1 MATAFALL
9 PTEDNLTRGTTN
21 FAVDTGTANAYI
33 VALPHTPSGYVDGL
47 RVTFRPLN
55 ANTGA
60 CTINVNSL
68 GVKSIRRT
76 DSTACDG
83 GDITAG
89 GIYELFYSTASGFFH
104 LSLNPNAA
112 TLTGGPVTSVNGLTG
127 AVTGIATTAANTFTG
142 AQELPTGSNVAS
154 AATINLDTATGNR
167 VHITGTTTI
176 TAVTL
181 TRGPRTVIFDG
192 VLTLTHHATTNN
204 LPGAANITTAA
215 GDRAIYESDGTT
227 VYCVNYI
234 RASGSAG
241 GLILLST
248 VTASGSATVDIE
260 STFSSTYDSYILIG
274 SGITHDMD
282 NNTFELLMKLGGV
295 YVASSYRYVYHAKQD
310 LANTYASTASG
321 AANSVP
327 LGLTLGSAA
336 AHSANLVIRV
346 FNPASTTFKK
356 QIRWEMSG
364 LASSGSLSI
373 VNGSATNIDT
383 AALTGLRIRNL
394 SAPSGLISGTF
405 RLYGI
410 TNS

>member
-1 MATAFALL
+1 M
-9 PTEDNLTRGTTN
+9 
-21 FAVDTGTANAYI
+21 
-33 VALPHTPSGYVDGL
+33 DGL

-89 GIYELFYSTASGFFH
+89 GIYELFYSTATGFFH

-142 AQELPTGSNVAS
+142 AQELPTGANVAS

-274 SGITHDMD
+274 SGITHDTD

-310 LANTYASTASG
+310 GATTYGSSASA

-394 SAPSGLISGTF
+394 AVPSGLISGTF